1 MPPEWAPHDR
11 TWMAWPGP
19 NPTFASAAEL
29 DEARRAW
36 AAVAHAVRRFEPV
49 TMVVGPGQEDSARAL
64 LGPDIELAV
73 RPLDDA
79 WMRDIGPTFVT
90 DGHELAAVDWTFNG
104 WGAQG
109 WARWERDRHI
119 ARSVAG
125 LAGVPVHGSPLV
137 NEGGA
142 IHVDG
147 EGTVLL
153 TETVQLGRERNPG
166 WSREQVEAEVHA
178 RLGTEKAIWL
188 PRGLSGDYGTYG
200 TLGHVDI
207 VAAFV
212 RPGTVVAHVQPDPA
226 HPDHGITRETV
237 RILRAATDAK
247 GRALEVVEVLA
258 PTVLRAAWGV
268 GRLLLHQPLPLQR
281 RRRPVRLRRPARRAR
296 RRDLPP
302 PLPHPYG
309 DTRRC
314 PRDLRRGRRHPLH
327 HPATAQGLNR
337 AHRPTQPQHRPAPR
351 GRARRRHGHRRRARP
366 RRPHDGRAR
375 PRGRHEQRPPPL
387 LLPHQGRTAAPDAG
401 MEREPARGRAARA
414 AVPARHGP

>member
-1 MPPEWAPHDR
+1 MPPEWAPHER

-29 DEARRAW
+29 DGARRAW

-49 TMVVGPGQEDSARAL
+49 TMVVGPGQEDSASAL

-212 RPGTVVAHVQPDPA
+212 RPGTVVVHVQPDPA

-258 PTVLRAAWGV
+258 PTVLRAGGEWVDYSYINHYLCNGGV
-268 GRLLLHQPLPLQR
+268 VLC
-281 RRRPVRLRRPARRAR
+281 AF
-296 RRDLPP
+296 
-302 PLPHPYG
+302 G
-309 DTRRC
+309 D
-314 PRDLRRGRRHPLH
+314 PRDELAAGIFRRLF
-327 HPATAQGLNR
+327 
-337 AHRPTQPQHRPAPR
+337 PT
-351 GRARRRHGHRRRARP
+351 
-366 RRPHDGRAR
+366 
-375 PRGRHEQRPPPL
+375 
-387 LLPHQGRTAAPDAG
+387 RTVTLVD
-401 MEREPARGRAARA
+401 ARA
-414 AVPARHGP
+414 IFAGGGGIHCITQQQPKV

>member
-1 MPPEWAPHDR
+1 MPPEWAPHER

-29 DEARRAW
+29 DEARSAW

-49 TMVVGPGQEDSARAL
+49 TMVVGPGQEEGARAL
-64 LGPDIELAV
+64 LGPEIELAV

-104 WGAQG
+104 WGAQD
-109 WARWERDRHI
+109 WARWDHDRHI
-119 ARSVAG
+119 ARSVAE
-125 LAGVPVHGSPLV
+125 LAGVPVHSSPLV

-166 WSREQVEAEVHA
+166 WSRADVEAEVHA
-178 RLGTEKAIWL
+178 RLGTRKAIWL

-207 VAAFV
+207 VAAFA
-212 RPGTVVAHVQPDPA
+212 RPGTVVVHVQPDPA
-226 HPDHGITRETV
+226 HPDHEISREIV

-247 GRALEVVEVLA
+247 GRPLEVVEVLA
-258 PTVLRAAWGV
+258 PTVLRAGGEWVDYSYINHYLCNGGV
-268 GRLLLHQPLPLQR
+268 VLC
-281 RRRPVRLRRPARRAR
+281 AF
-296 RRDLPP
+296 
-302 PLPHPYG
+302 G
-309 DTRRC
+309 D
-314 PRDLRRGRRHPLH
+314 PRDELAAGIFRRLFP
-327 HPATAQGLNR
+327 
-337 AHRPTQPQHRPAPR
+337 
-351 GRARRRHGHRRRARP
+351 
-366 RRPHDGRAR
+366 
-375 PRGRHEQRPPPL
+375 
-387 LLPHQGRTAAPDAG
+387 GRTVTLVD
-401 MEREPARGRAARA
+401 ARA
-414 AVPARHGP
+414 IFAGGGGIHCITQQQPKV